1 MSQPVI
7 IKSNRYG
14 INLILDETMSFEEL
28 KAGAIQKFKESEK
41 FFQNTTMAIS
51 FEGKKLSSQQEIE
64 LIEAISDK
72 VSIQFAC
79 ILENDEIK
87 ENFIRGQIE
96 QCRGPYTT
104 VPTAK
109 ASITDEN
116 LGQIYRGTM
125 RSGAVLESDASII
138 VIGDVNPGATVISN
152 GNIVILGALKGT
164 AYAGNSGDNSCFV
177 AALDMN
183 PLQIKIGDVIGR
195 SEDKGILSAL
205 KERRKHTTTEPQV
218 ASVANNQ
225 ILIEPISKNTFQKL

>member
-1 MSQPVI
+1 MS
-7 IKSNRYG
+7 
-14 INLILDETMSFEEL
+14 
-28 KAGAIQKFKESEK
+28 SE
-41 FFQNTTMAIS
+41 
-51 FEGKKLSSQQEIE
+51 QEIE
-64 LIEAISDK
+64 LIEAISEK

-109 ASITDEN
+109 PSMADEN